1 MKAIILAAGSGTRI
15 SKNFPALPKAL
26 IQVNNISI
34 ISRQISL
41 FKKNGID
48 EIIVITGPFK
58 EKFSMPDITC
68 VYDQKFEEHDIL
80 GSLME
85 AREHIF
91 GDVIITYSDIIFEDL
106 ILKKI
111 LQTNL
116 DIGIAVD
123 LDWKKAYENRKSHAI
138 SEAEN
143 ILFDN
148 SRNILE
154 IRKNIRNSNLE
165 IGEFLGIVKLS
176 NNGCK
181 LLLKKYDEIRN
192 DDNGR
197 FHDAESSTKA
207 YLTDMI
213 QELID
218 SKIEVKPIFISGK
231 WCEIDTIEDLK
242 RAENM
247 F

>member
-15 SKNFPALPKAL
+15 SKKFPALPKAL

-123 LDWKKAYENRKSHAI
+123 LDWKRAYENRKSHAI

-165 IGEFLGIVKLS
+165 IGEFLGIIKLS

-181 LLLKKYDEIRN
+181 LLLKRYDEIRN
-192 DDNGR
+192 DKCGR
-197 FHDAESSTKA
+197 FYDTKSLTKA

-213 QELID
+213 QKLIE
-218 SKIEVKPIFISGK
+218 SKIEVKPILISGK

>member
-15 SKNFPALPKAL
+15 SKNFSALPKAL

-41 FKKNGID
+41 FKKNGIN

-85 AREHIF
+85 AKEHIF

-123 LDWKKAYENRKSHAI
+123 LDWKKAYENRESHPI

-154 IRKNIRNSNLE
+154 IRKNICDPNLE
-165 IGEFLGIVKLS
+165 IGEFLGIIKLS

-181 LLLKKYDEIRN
+181 LLLKRYDEIRN
-192 DDNGR
+192 DKYDR
-197 FHDAESSTKA
+197 FYDTKSLTKA

-213 QELID
+213 QELIE
-218 SKIEVKPIFISGK
+218 SKIEVKPILISGK
-231 WCEIDTIEDLK
+231 WCEIDTIEDLE

>member
-165 IGEFLGIVKLS
+165 IGEFLGIIKLS

-181 LLLKKYDEIRN
+181 LLLKRYDEIRN
-192 DDNGR
+192 DKCGR
-197 FHDAESSTKA
+197 FYDTKSLTKA

-213 QELID
+213 QELIE
-218 SKIEVKPIFISGK
+218 SKIEVKPILISGK

>member
-1 MKAIILAAGSGTRI
+1 MKAIIIAAGSGKRI
-15 SKNFPALPKAL
+15 SKDFAELPKAL
-26 IQVNNISI
+26 IQVNDISI

-41 FKKNGID
+41 FKKNEID
-48 EIIVITGPFK
+48 EIIVISGPGE
-58 EKFSMPDITC
+58 EKFTMTDVTY
-68 VYDQKFEEHDIL
+68 VNDQKFEEHDIL

-85 AREHIF
+85 ARDHIF

-123 LDWKKAYENRKSHAI
+123 LDWKKAYEDRKLHPI

-143 ILFDN
+143 VLFDN

-154 IRKNIRNSNLE
+154 IRKNIQNSNLE
-165 IGEFLGIVKLS
+165 TGEFLGITKLS

-181 LLLKKYDEIRN
+181 LLLKRYDEIRN
-192 DDNGR
+192 DNNSP
-197 FHDAESSTKA
+197 FHDAKSLTKA
-207 YLTDMI
+207 YLIDMI
-213 QELID
+213 QELIE

-231 WCEIDTIEDLK
+231 WCEIDTIDDLK
-242 RAENM
+242 IA
-247 F
+247 